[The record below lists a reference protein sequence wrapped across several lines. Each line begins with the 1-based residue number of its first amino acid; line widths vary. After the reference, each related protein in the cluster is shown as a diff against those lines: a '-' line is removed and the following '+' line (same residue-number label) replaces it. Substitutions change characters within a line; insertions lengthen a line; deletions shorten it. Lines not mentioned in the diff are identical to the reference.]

1 MSRYKLKIILWYTG
15 LLTAML
21 IAVSILLYTVLGYQL
36 RQEIDTNIMDKIE
49 RIDRLLYTS
58 DESPPSGRRHF
69 FDFIITGER
78 FDFWD
83 VQELTDVVDDKFIL
97 VVFRED
103 SCMYISRKYEDVR
116 ASMQQFR
123 IKRNRTSTEML
134 GDIPFSFALIRKTGY
149 SLYIGYELST
159 IRSVQKRILEII
171 LFVFPFGV
179 VLSIV
184 CGIFVTQRSL
194 KDIRTI
200 TNTTST
206 ITSKSLSERI
216 PVPSGKDEI
225 TQLILTLNSMID
237 RLEKSFIMVQQFSH
251 DAAHEIR
258 TPLTIIRGEIE
269 ELLKDDQCSDNIS
282 NTIESILEEI
292 EYLSSIADK
301 LLLIHSLDT
310 SKIEYHFTDIKLDKI
325 ISEIYEDAG
334 VLSTEKQLTVKLEK
348 NDPVMVKGNEELL
361 VRLLWNLIDNAI
373 KYTPSKG
380 KVTINLLK
388 KDGKAFVRVKDTGI
402 GIPKAEIPKIF
413 DRFYR
418 VDKSR
423 SRKLGGS
430 GLGLAI
436 CKWIVELHHGQI
448 NVKSKVNQG
457 SQFDVVLPLHSET
470 A

>member
-1 MSRYKLKIILWYTG
+1 MSRYKLKIIFWYTG
-15 LLTAML
+15 LLTGILA
-21 IAVSILLYTVLGYQL
+21 AVSILLYTILGYQL
-36 RQEIDTNIMDKIE
+36 RQEIDKNVLDKIE
-49 RIDRLLYTS
+49 KIDHILVETK
-58 DESPPSGRRHF
+58 EPPPCDRRF
-69 FDFIITGER
+69 YADIMSR
-78 FDFWD
+78 RNSFWD
-83 VQELTDVVDDKFIL
+83 IIEYTDIADDKFIL
-97 VVFRED
+97 AVYCGD
-103 SCMYISRKYEDVR
+103 SLMYLSNQYK
-116 ASMQQFR
+116 Q
-123 IKRNRTSTEML
+123 IKPSIQRFQINTNCIKTEVL
-134 GDIPFSFALIRKTGY
+134 AELPFSMSAINKTGY
-149 SLYIGYELST
+149 TIYVGYELST
-159 IRSVQKRILEII
+159 VRSVQKRILEVI
-171 LFVFPFGV
+171 LFIFPLGV
-179 VLSIV
+179 ILTIV
-184 CGIFVTQRSL
+184 CGYFVTQRSL

-200 TNTTST
+200 TTTTSN

-216 PVPSGKDEI
+216 PTPSGKDEF
-225 TQLILTLNSMID
+225 TRLIHTLNSMID
-237 RLEKSFIMVQQFSH
+237 RLEKSFTMVQQFSH

-269 ELLKDDQCSDNIS
+269 ELLKDEQCPENIS
-282 NTIESILEEI
+282 NTVESILEEI

-310 SKIEYHFTDIKLDKI
+310 SKIEYHFTDINLDKTI
-325 ISEIYEDAG
+325 ADIYEDAC
-334 VLSTEKQLTVKLEK
+334 VLSTEKELSIELEK
-348 NDPVMVKGNEELL
+348 NDPVVIKGNEELL

-388 KDGKAFVRVKDTGI
+388 KDGKAIVRVKDTGI

-448 NVKSKVNQG
+448 SVKSKVHQG
-457 SQFDVVLPLHSET
+457 SQFEVVLPLYSKT
-470 A
+470 I

>member
-1 MSRYKLKIILWYTG
+1 MSRYKLKIILWFTG
-15 LLTAML
+15 LLTSIL
-21 IAVSILLYTVLGYQL
+21 IAVSVSLYTILGYQL
-36 RQEIDTNIMDKIE
+36 RQEIDRNILDKTD
-49 RIDRLLYTS
+49 RIDHLLRTT
-58 DESPPSGRRHF
+58 DEPPPCDRRF
-69 FDFIITGER
+69 LGDIIRNER
-78 FDFWD
+78 NSFWD
-83 VQELTDVVDDKFIL
+83 IREYTDITDDKFIL
-97 VVFRED
+97 VAYCQD
-103 SCMYISRKYEDVR
+103 SLMYLSEKYKDVEK
-116 ASMQQFR
+116 SIQQFR
-123 IKRNRTSTEML
+123 IKRNHTSTIL
-134 GDIPFSFALIRKTGY
+134 LANIPFSMASIPKRGY
-149 SLYIGYELST
+149 TIYVGYELST
-159 IRSVQKRILEII
+159 IRSVQKRILEVI
-171 LFVFPFGV
+171 LFIFPFGV
-179 VLSIV
+179 ILTIV
-184 CGIFVTQRSL
+184 CGYFVTQRSL

-200 TNTTST
+200 TNTTSN
-206 ITSKSLSERI
+206 ITSKNLSERI

-269 ELLKDDQCSDNIS
+269 ELLKDDECSENIS
-282 NTIESILEEI
+282 TTIESILEEI

-310 SKIEYHFTDIKLDKI
+310 SKIEYHFTDVNLDKI
-325 ISEIYEDAG
+325 IEEIYEDAS
-334 VLSTEKQLTVKLEK
+334 VLSIEKQLIIKLHK
-348 NDPVMVKGNEELL
+348 NDPVVIRGNEELL

-380 KVTINLLK
+380 KVTISLAEK
-388 KDGKAFVRVKDTGI
+388 KAKAVVTVTDTGI

-423 SRKLGGS
+423 SRELGGS

-448 NVKSKVNQG
+448 NVKSKVHQG
-457 SQFDVVLPLHSET
+457 SQFEVVLPLHSET
-470 A
+470 V